1 MTRRIIMAYI
11 DISGVIPP
19 MITPFDHNG
28 DVDFDKFED
37 NIRNWNQTKLAG
49 YLVLGSNG
57 ETPYITENDKLRLI
71 ERTVNTATTEKLIVV
86 GTGLESTK
94 GTIELTNKAAK
105 IGADCALIL
114 TPNYYG
120 DQMGDKAQIAFF
132 TEVADKSTI
141 PILIYNVAKFTNINI
156 SAKAVSVLSSHPNI
170 VGMKD
175 SSGNI
180 AQLISFMTNGI
191 DPEFN
196 LIVGTASV
204 WYPALSIG
212 VKGAIMALANC
223 CPEECVEVLSL
234 FQDGKHQESLEL
246 YKRLFPVNAC
256 VTGKLGVP
264 ALKYACD
271 LLGYQGGYSCT
282 PLLPLTEQER
292 QDVESILKRA
302 DLI

>member
-1 MTRRIIMAYI
+1 MAYF

-19 MITPFDHNG
+19 MITPFDQNG
-28 DVDFDKFED
+28 NVDFKKFED
-37 NIRNWNQTKLAG
+37 NIRKWNQTALAG

-57 ETPYITENDKLRLI
+57 ETPYMKEADKLRLI
-71 ERTVNTATTEKLIVV
+71 ERTVKTSAPEKLIMA

-94 GTIELTNKAAK
+94 GTIELTNEAAQ

-120 DQMGDKAQIAFF
+120 DQMGDEAQIAFF

-141 PILIYNVAKFTNINI
+141 PILIYNVTKFTNINI
-156 SAKAVSVLSSHPNI
+156 SAKAVSILSRHPNI
-170 VGMKD
+170 IGMKD

-180 AQLISFMTNGI
+180 AQLVSYMTNGL
-191 DPEFN
+191 DSEFN
-196 LIVGTASV
+196 LIVGTASA
-204 WYPALSIG
+204 WYPALCLG

-223 CPEECVEVLSL
+223 CPSECIEVQKLY
-234 FQDGKHQESLEL
+234 QAGKHNESLDL
-246 YKRLFPVNAC
+246 YKKLFSVNAC

-271 LLGYQGGYSCT
+271 LLDYQGGYSCS
-282 PLLPLTEQER
+282 PLLPLTEQAR
-292 QDVESILKRA
+292 QNVESILKRA
-302 DLI
+302 GLL